1 LTYCQAH
8 LDYVDETANVAAS
21 YTQGQGGT
29 DSDTESIA
37 DGQEVSS
44 PRLQNLQ
51 LNNTS
56 LEPSNGAVSSS
67 TRSAG
72 DMGPPNPVSPIP
84 RSTDAFGSPL
94 KRRKGNELKPSSSFG
109 NQENDDPRSLPALS
123 PAPSWLHL
131 HSPAQSYRRP
141 YSADGSLL
149 LNENCD
155 FGLTPLP
162 LPDFIF
168 DPTAT
173 LSSSLNRIKPASTAL
188 ENVPSTPSYHPSP
201 YSPNLHPPLEQSKVS
216 SNNTWTWE
224 SPTLREAILMR
235 YFTDNLAHWFDLC
248 DPERH
253 FQLVVPQRARR
264 CAPLLNAIF
273 TASARHLTRL
283 PKYKVK
289 TTIDGIEREV
299 VAYAGNILSD
309 LKVETAIQYHNESI
323 KALIQLSMDP
333 DQVDN
338 EDLLAAAIILR
349 FYEEVDSPLRV
360 GIAAEDSNDE
370 ESDDVVDTELFLK
383 VTNIFLNA
391 QQPDI
396 AQLPHSS
403 PVNSLPT
410 PGDNDSIDRAS
421 YPVFNASPSS
431 MTTPP
436 PLPTQHH
443 HSASISASDP
453 TPRVTRADGLR
464 QACFWVA
471 FRQEITVAFLKQR
484 PFNFPLSR
492 CAAFRSFCAAEDAV
506 WADRLIIF
514 CADVLRFCHG
524 GADPDM
530 PNPSCDTD
538 SIAASP
544 PLRRKKEERERWD
557 ELQSTLQKF
566 STVLPRS
573 FEPIYFRYPN
583 PAYNEVFPEIW
594 YLDAIHVTGIQ
605 HVELARILLAVSNP
619 YLPKLGL
626 GHVAAMG
633 KLSSELK
640 SIVLR
645 LCGIALSN
653 RRTPPGLVTAY
664 MGIAMCGEHF
674 TERREQESLMRVLQE
689 LEREHAWP
697 AERMG
702 LGLRR
707 AWGWE

>member
-1 LTYCQAH
+1 
-8 LDYVDETANVAAS
+8 
-21 YTQGQGGT
+21 
-29 DSDTESIA
+29 
-37 DGQEVSS
+37 
-44 PRLQNLQ
+44 
-51 LNNTS
+51 
-56 LEPSNGAVSSS
+56 
-67 TRSAG
+67 
-72 DMGPPNPVSPIP
+72 MGPPNPASPIS
-84 RSTDAFGSPL
+84 RSADAVRSPL
-94 KRRKGNELKPSSSFG
+94 KRRKRNELEPSSSFG
-109 NQENDDPRSLPALS
+109 YQKNDDSRSLPALS
-123 PAPSWLHL
+123 PAPPWLHL
-131 HSPAQSYRRP
+131 HSPTQYYRRP
-141 YSADGSLL
+141 SSADASSLL
-149 LNENCD
+149 HENCD
-155 FGLTPLP
+155 FGLASLP

-168 DPTAT
+168 DSTAT
-173 LSSSLNRIKPASTAL
+173 FGSSLDRIKTASVAL
-188 ENVPSTPSYHPSP
+188 ENVPSTPSYHPSA
-201 YSPNLHPPLEQSKVS
+201 YSPSLHLPPEQAKVTS
-216 SNNTWTWE
+216 PDTWNWE

-264 CAPLLNAIF
+264 CAPLCNAIF

-283 PKYKVK
+283 PKYKVQ
-289 TTIDGIEREV
+289 TTIDGVEREV
-299 VAYAGNILSD
+299 VAYAGNVLSD
-309 LKVETAIQYHNESI
+309 LKIETAIQYHNESI
-323 KALIQLSMDP
+323 KDLIRLSMDP

-349 FYEEVDSPLRV
+349 FYEEVDAPLRI
-360 GIAAEDSNDE
+360 GTAADDSNDE
-370 ESDDVVDTELFLK
+370 ASDDVVDTELFLK
-383 VTNIFLNA
+383 VTNIFLSA

-396 AQLPHSS
+396 AQLPHTS
-403 PVNSLPT
+403 PVASHPT
-410 PGDNDSIDRAS
+410 PGDNDSVDRTS

-431 MTTPP
+431 TTTTPSLRP
-436 PLPTQHH
+436 QHH
-443 HSASISASDP
+443 HAASLSTSDP

-484 PFNFPLSR
+484 PFNLPLSR

-514 CADVLRFCHG
+514 CADVLQFCHG
-524 GADPDM
+524 GVDPDIPHSSYNADPA
-530 PNPSCDTD
+530 
-538 SIAASP
+538 AASP
-544 PLRRKKEERERWD
+544 LLQRKKEERERWD

-566 STVLPRS
+566 CTVLPRS
-573 FEPIYFRYPN
+573 FEPIYFRYPD
-583 PAYNEVFPEIW
+583 PAYHEVFPEIW

-626 GHVAAMG
+626 GHVSAMN

-653 RRTPPGLVTAY
+653 RRVPPGLVTAY

-674 TERREQESLMRVLQE
+674 TERREQEAILRVLQE

-697 AERMG
+697 SERTG

-707 AWGWE
+707 AWGWDS